1 MNKEKLKELYEENK
15 MLIKPMIIIM
25 LVILLLFSSDKSEA
39 GSNYSFP
46 YSDSITMD
54 VVKTYGGGGTWVC
67 PSVRACYIRVLEA
80 EARGAAQYC
89 ESITIK
95 RDGRV
100 IWWRKYR

>member
-15 MLIKPMIIIM
+15 MLIKPMIIVM
-25 LVILLLFSSDKSEA
+25 LVILLLFSGDEVEAKSP
-39 GSNYSFP
+39 YSFS
-46 YSDSITMD
+46 YSESITMD

-95 RDGRV
+95 RDGRI
-100 IWWRKYR
+100 IWWRKYH

>member
-1 MNKEKLKELYEENK
+1 MMKNTKRLVTALLIICTVSIVVVANKA
-15 MLIKPMIIIM
+15 
-25 LVILLLFSSDKSEA
+25 VA
-39 GSNYSFP
+39 NYSFP
-46 YSDSITMD
+46 YKDKKITMD

-67 PSVRACYIRVLEA
+67 PSVRACYVKVLEA

-100 IWWRKYR
+100 VWWRKYH